1 MRLKEVELRSFQ
13 RQLAERSVRLK
24 LEASF
29 QEESGF
35 GSEPRRCSVGR
46 QIVPE
51 VERLRRESVKD

>member
-1 MRLKEVELRSFQ
+1 MELRSFQ